1 MSAVLLSLPP
11 LPTGDDLRRHAVG
24 AGFAVLDH
32 ALGAAPAVEFGPVAV
47 AVVVVG
53 ESPEPAA
60 AQTRRWRAEL
70 GDRVLPI
77 LWIANAD
84 QVAPGL
90 DAGADVVL
98 ARPVAPAVFAAQL
111 RALARGQTVASR
123 LAARANE
130 ARLLGDQLRK
140 ALAQLDRD
148 QELARRARAALAPKT
163 FPEVG
168 AVRFYACHRSRGGG
182 TDFYDVLR
190 IDEHHVRFVV
200 GDAPGLLGM
209 FAQQAIPTKEIGE
222 LSYRV
227 LLPGEALT
235 AANRSLLS
243 LDADD
248 LPLVSMLA
256 GVVNARTGAVSLARA
271 GSPAPVYVPATGDAS
286 VWSVPGPF
294 LGTPGAS
301 YDTLSGTLAS
311 GDRLLIGTDGTRP
324 DGAPGPLPPGHLL
337 EAATA
342 HRERRGA
349 EFADAVA
356 RELLSRVRHA
366 DDFTLLCVEM
376 K

>member
-11 LPTGDDLRRHAVG
+11 IPTGDDARRHAVA
-24 AGFAVLDH
+24 AGFAVVDH
-32 ALGAAPAVEFGPVAV
+32 ALGTAPAVDFGPVAV

-53 ESPEPAA
+53 ESPETAA

-70 GDRVLPI
+70 GDRALPI
-77 LWIANAD
+77 LWIADAEH
-84 QVAPGL
+84 VTFGL

-98 ARPVAPAVFAAQL
+98 PRPVDSAVFAAQL
-111 RALARGQTVASR
+111 RALARGQTVAAR
-123 LAARANE
+123 IAARANE
-130 ARLLGDQLRK
+130 SRLLGDQLRK
-140 ALAQLDRD
+140 SIAQIERE
-148 QELARRARAALAPKT
+148 QELARRARGALAPKV

-168 AVRFYACHRSRGGG
+168 VVRFHACHRSRGGG
-182 TDFYDVLR
+182 TDFHDVRR
-190 IDEHHVRFVV
+190 IDEQHVGFTV
-200 GDAPGLLGM
+200 GDAPGWLGL

-227 LLPGEALT
+227 LQPGEALT
-235 AANRSLLS
+235 TANRSLLS
-243 LDADD
+243 LGADD
-248 LPLVSMLA
+248 LPLVATLA
-256 GVVNARTGAVSLARA
+256 GVVNVRTGTVSLARA
-271 GSPAPVYVPATGDAS
+271 GLPAPVYVPATGDAG

-294 LGTPGAS
+294 LGTADAT
-301 YDTLSGTLAS
+301 YETLSGTLGS
-311 GDRLLIGTDGTRP
+311 GGRLLIGTDGTRP
-324 DGAPGPLPPGHLL
+324 NGDPGPLPPDHLL

-356 RELLSRVRHA
+356 RELLARVRHA